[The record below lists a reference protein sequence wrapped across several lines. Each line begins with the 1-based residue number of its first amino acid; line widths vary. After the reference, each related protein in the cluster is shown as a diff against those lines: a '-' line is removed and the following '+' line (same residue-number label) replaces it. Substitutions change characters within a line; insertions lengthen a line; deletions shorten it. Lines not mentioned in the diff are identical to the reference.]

1 MLSAEWRKFLRFEN
15 VESGLDASSTRRRFV
30 PRVFSGGRRGHK
42 TNREVRE
49 KNQAGSTSYDTSR
62 CKDAGR
68 QDFLL
73 ATADCNDILERCAA
87 NRVVAPSCVCYQQEE
102 AGRDSARFLAIWRID
117 AAETPRCDVPVSTAA
132 RTPYGNQITKP
143 KPRRRGKTSKTSA
156 ESQIPWRVAPFIY
169 GSAPMGRQQAAKH
182 DGRRKDRPA
191 TFPNVSRNIY
201 RNRLTRLSAND
212 ARRA

>member
-1 MLSAEWRKFLRFEN
+1 MLSAEWGKFLRFEN

-30 PRVFSGGRRGHK
+30 ASVFSGGGRSGHK

-49 KNQAGSTSYDTSR
+49 KNQAGSTSSDTSR

-73 ATADCNDILERCAA
+73 VTADCNDILERCAA
-87 NRVVAPSCVCYQQEE
+87 NRVVALSCVCYQQEE

-117 AAETPRCDVPVSTAA
+117 AAETPRCDVPVSTAVRA
-132 RTPYGNQITKP
+132 PYGNQTAKS

-156 ESQIPWRVAPFIY
+156 ESQIRWRVTPVVR
-169 GSAPMGRQQAAKH
+169 GSAAMG
-182 DGRRKDRPA
+182 G
-191 TFPNVSRNIY
+191 
-201 RNRLTRLSAND
+201 
-212 ARRA
+212 